1 MNRHHKSK
9 PMTRKG
15 ERGSV
20 LALSAIG
27 MLAVLLAV
35 GLGVDISHLYL
46 AKTDLQN
53 AADAS
58 ALAGASALNSSAS
71 GITEA
76 ATRAVTAM
84 NNYEFNKTGAP
95 NVAFPRANVL
105 FAVNLDGPYVSE
117 NSAHANPANI
127 RFVQVTSQ
135 QSPVGMSFASF
146 VLGSKKDLS
155 ATATAGLSV
164 PLNVFCNWI
173 PLSVIDYDV
182 PMAPGTTYTIRSAP
196 GNKVSPGNYQILA
209 VAGPGGKDVRIGV
222 ASGVDLCAEAGE
234 TYSVDTK
241 PGVTAGPVRQGL
253 NTRFDEY
260 GSQLDPLN
268 YPPDTNIQEN
278 ITYDQYRQ
286 ARDPQSAY
294 YHDPRY
300 YQAPSHPGV
309 DDRRVVLIPI
319 IKLAEY
325 DNGRDT
331 VKFDRFGAFFLQTS
345 AGKGN
350 GGDIQA
356 EYIEDRIIFGKGG
369 YNPSGGAGNPLIS
382 TPVLYK

>member
-1 MNRHHKSK
+1 M
-9 PMTRKG
+9 
-15 ERGSV
+15 
-20 LALSAIG
+20 
-27 MLAVLLAV
+27 
-35 GLGVDISHLYL
+35 
-46 AKTDLQN
+46 
-53 AADAS
+53 
-58 ALAGASALNSSAS
+58 
-71 GITEA
+71 
-76 ATRAVTAM
+76 
-84 NNYEFNKTGAP
+84 
-95 NVAFPRANVL
+95 
-105 FAVNLDGPYVSE
+105 SE
-117 NSAHANPANI
+117 NSARGNAAGI

-146 VLGSKKDLS
+146 VLGSNKDLS
-155 ATATAGLSV
+155 ASATAGLSV

-182 PMAPGTTYTIRSAP
+182 PMAPGTTYTIRSGP

-222 ASGVDLCAEAGE
+222 ASGVDLCAEAGA

-253 NTRFDEY
+253 NTRFNDY
-260 GSQLDPLN
+260 ASQMDPDN
-268 YPPDTNIQEN
+268 YPPDTNIKEG

-286 ARDPQSAY
+286 ARDPQSPY

-300 YQAPSHPGV
+300 YQAPSNPGV

-325 DNGRDT
+325 DNGRNT
-331 VKFDRFGAFFLQTS
+331 VSFNRFGAFFLQTK
-345 AGKGN
+345 AANGN

-356 EYIEDRIIFGKGG
+356 EYIGDRIVFGKGG
-369 YNPSGGAGNPLIS
+369 YDPNGGAGNPLIAA
-382 TPVLYK
+382 PVLYK